1 MSSLDDSLDGAG
13 TDEFPLHS
21 PENGARP
28 HASPRG
34 KGRLALVSGAQV
46 VVQSHGDQI
55 SQRWRLH
62 KTATGG
68 ISRAAKSD
76 YSFRVVRDTQK
87 AALSA
92 AEAVAI
98 ALREVVPPRGLMDC
112 AEITQIAHGTLRRL
126 RDGQQSVK
134 DEQIRALR
142 RYPGFSER
150 FDELIGAEV
159 DDDYSDAARRLA
171 EAFPGQH
178 LESLVYQ
185 LENAARFLDAG
196 QIAESLKTVSGIA
209 AAGARSG
216 EKRSPESARKP
227 RRSA

>member
-1 MSSLDDSLDGAG
+1 MSSRDDSLDGAG
-13 TDEFPLHS
+13 ADELPLQG
-21 PENGARP
+21 PKNGART
-28 HASPRG
+28 HPRS
-34 KGRLALVSGAQV
+34 GRKSRLTLVSSAQIV
-46 VVQSHGDQI
+46 VESHADQN
-55 SQRWRLH
+55 SQRWRFH
-62 KTATGG
+62 KTASGG
-68 ISRAAKSD
+68 ILRAAKSD
-76 YSFRVVRDTQK
+76 YPLLVVKDTQGTTS
-87 AALSA
+87 SA

-98 ALREVVPPRGLMDC
+98 ALREVVPPRGLVEC
-112 AEITQIAHGTLRRL
+112 AELTQIPHGTLRRL
-126 RDGQQSVK
+126 RDGQKSVK

-150 FDELIGAEV
+150 FDELIGAEI

-185 LENAARFLDAG
+185 LENAARFLDAT

-209 AAGARSG
+209 AAGARG
-216 EKRSPESARKP
+216 EKKKSPDSAKKP